1 MANPFNIEN
10 PLQRDGNSQRQR
22 DIAMRQPDQAA
33 IDGRTTLDVLHFW
46 KQFAKEVKFYN
57 LEGNVQDWTPFF
69 QASIPFQLATIAQ
82 FDAEKWWSTYQTL
95 REKTVD
101 IAADPNALEFLMG
114 HLFDA
119 FAQHQSW
126 HYGLLDTRATVQV
139 LTMMENKTPV
149 SLTVWQLTETNLR
162 FLLREFIGISNVLM
176 KEPFSLTPFWNPQ
189 FFSNTEGG
197 AVWQLNEADTKAED
211 PILNNKRG
219 TRRTL
224 LPSLLMRLDRIAEL
238 IYKAQRQILA
248 SFPQS
253 DKGLDELILNNES
266 HEPHL
271 GLMFA
276 FLRLFKIVQG
286 DMNGLTERHLD
297 YFYREILCFKER
309 AAIPD
314 KAHLVFELAKQL
326 PSPQL
331 LKAQT
336 GFKDGKDINKA
347 EIIFETDEELVLNRA
362 EVAEVR
368 TLFVD
373 KVRCSK
379 TEQNCES
386 KIQNCE
392 LKIVATDKADQAKAI
407 ETERKLPTKQLYT
420 FQQATNI
427 GNWASLGEI
436 TTDVDRLG
444 KVGFIISSPVFR
456 AKEGVCSFT
465 IDFTFK
471 NPLINP
477 CEENKPLS
485 EKELK
490 AIEDNLKALLD
501 IHITTEKDWI
511 RIEASV
517 TINEEKS
524 QNSKL
529 PTLPPSAEEDIYFM
543 RLTFKL
549 SKDYKP
555 TEPLKDL
562 KQNPYGL
569 TEASIRIVLKN
580 NSPKFTDLYNLLN
593 VNEITKIEVKCEA
606 SDITK
611 NIALQNAEGIL
622 DAQKPFQPFGTQ
634 AKHALL
640 IGSSELDNKKIESL
654 TANVIFDSK
663 SSDAE
668 WEKAYLPFIEIPIKT
683 GMTFKST
690 LQRDNG
696 DVDLEPSQPLFDD
709 NTWSWLET
717 PVGSYVFP
725 PLSMADKFGF
735 VKLNMSS
742 DDFFKN
748 KSYQEMVDVQLRAIQ
763 IYPKW
768 HEPAYYKGQ
777 DGTVC
782 KLLKASDINANDNVK
797 PEFTVAFPTEQ
808 PYNPTLTSFSLSYT
822 AADDVASFLQLYPF
836 ADDFLEVKKTNYVE
850 DKEVETFGFYLKTLL
865 PKFEDK
871 FVDEGNLYIGLKN
884 AQINN
889 SLSLLFQ
896 FADYSG
902 NADLKIDA
910 LNLSILVGN
919 TWQPLQN
926 LLDYED
932 NTEGFTQS
940 GILHIFKIL
949 DDSKADKTTILP
961 ADKRWL
967 RITAV
972 KNAAAFDHLVAIKA
986 QAALATFKVAPENDL
1001 TRLVNPLVAGSVKK
1015 PVQENAALAKIDQ
1028 PFDSF
1033 GGRAVE
1039 TSTAFYRRVSERLRH
1054 KGRAINLWDYEMLV
1068 LQAFPEIYKAKC
1080 LPHTALLRDASLDLE
1095 FVVGRVALI
1104 VVPDVTKL
1112 PLAVRDEPKA
1122 NQNLLHDIL
1131 AFLNERVTPFV
1142 TLDVLSPRYEPV
1154 KAQFNVQFYKGKDE
1168 VFYKKQLE
1176 KDIKIFL
1183 SPWTSDKPK
1192 EIQFGGEIQASS
1204 LLNFIEQQAYVDYV
1218 SDFNMLEDG
1227 VQTRKIRAKTA
1238 RSVLKYGSM
1247 DITVIPCE

>member
-22 DIAMRQPDQAA
+22 DISMRQPDQAA
-33 IDGRTTLDVLHFW
+33 VDGRTTLDVLHFW

-57 LEGNVQDWTPFF
+57 LEGNVQNWTPFF

-101 IAADPNALEFLMG
+101 IAADPNALEFLIG

-176 KEPFSLTPFWNPQ
+176 KEPYSLTPFWNPQ

-211 PILNNKRG
+211 LILNNKRG

-238 IYKAQRQILA
+238 LYKAQRQVLS

-373 KVRCSK
+373 KIRPPK
-379 TEQNCES
+379 TEQNCEL
-386 KIQNCE
+386 E
-392 LKIVATDKADQAKAI
+392 IVTTDKAAQTKAI
-407 ETERKLPTKQLYT
+407 ETEKNLPTKQLYT
-420 FQQATNI
+420 FQQAANT

-456 AKEGVCSFT
+456 AKEGVRSFT

-471 NPLINP
+471 NPLSIS
-477 CEENKPLS
+477 LTQD
-485 EKELK
+485 EL
-490 AIEDNLKALLD
+490 IALLD
-501 IHITTEKDWI
+501 IQITTEKDWI
-511 RIEASV
+511 PVDLKTASL
-517 TINEEKS
+517 IK
-524 QNSKL
+524 
-529 PTLPPSAEEDIYFM
+529 
-543 RLTFKL
+543 LTFEL
-549 SKDYKP
+549 SKDAKP
-555 TEPLKDL
+555 AEPLKEA
-562 KQNPYGL
+562 KKNPHGL
-569 TEASIRIVLKN
+569 TEASVRIVLKN
-580 NSPKFTDLYNLLN
+580 NSPKFAELYNVLN
-593 VNEITKIEVKCEA
+593 VNEITKIVVKCTA
-606 SDITK
+606 SGITK

-654 TANVIFDSK
+654 TAHVVFDEK
-663 SSDAE
+663 SINKGVLSTTDVKFIPTLIKSEAKFDTYLQTVNKDIPLK
-668 WEKAYLPFIEIPIKT
+668 EKQPFFNEEKLYAIWQLGT
-683 GMTFKST
+683 H
-690 LQRDNG
+690 
-696 DVDLEPSQPLFDD
+696 
-709 NTWSWLET
+709 
-717 PVGSYVFP
+717 VFP
-725 PLSMADKFGF
+725 PLSITDKLGF

-777 DGTVC
+777 DGTVR

-836 ADDFLEVKKTNYVE
+836 ADDFLEVKKTNYEE
-850 DKEVETFGFYLKTLL
+850 DKVKKFGFYPKTLL

-884 AQINN
+884 AQADN
-889 SLSLLFQ
+889 SL
-896 FADYSG
+896 
-902 NADLKIDA
+902 
-910 LNLSILVGN
+910 
-919 TWQPLQN
+919 T
-926 LLDYED
+926 
-932 NTEGFTQS
+932 
-940 GILHIFKIL
+940 
-949 DDSKADKTTILP
+949 
-961 ADKRWL
+961 
-967 RITAV
+967 
-972 KNAAAFDHLVAIKA
+972 
-986 QAALATFKVAPENDL
+986 
-1001 TRLVNPLVAGSVKK
+1001 
-1015 PVQENAALAKIDQ
+1015 
-1028 PFDSF
+1028 
-1033 GGRAVE
+1033 
-1039 TSTAFYRRVSERLRH
+1039 
-1054 KGRAINLWDYEMLV
+1054 
-1068 LQAFPEIYKAKC
+1068 
-1080 LPHTALLRDASLDLE
+1080 
-1095 FVVGRVALI
+1095 
-1104 VVPDVTKL
+1104 
-1112 PLAVRDEPKA
+1112 
-1122 NQNLLHDIL
+1122 
-1131 AFLNERVTPFV
+1131 
-1142 TLDVLSPRYEPV
+1142 
-1154 KAQFNVQFYKGKDE
+1154 
-1168 VFYKKQLE
+1168 
-1176 KDIKIFL
+1176 
-1183 SPWTSDKPK
+1183 
-1192 EIQFGGEIQASS
+1192 
-1204 LLNFIEQQAYVDYV
+1204 
-1218 SDFNMLEDG
+1218 
-1227 VQTRKIRAKTA
+1227 
-1238 RSVLKYGSM
+1238 
-1247 DITVIPCE
+1247 